1 VEAKPRRIRIYETE
15 NGKRPFE
22 EWVKDLRD
30 LPTVRR
36 IQARRSYDDWVVES
50 LKGDEKAQAEYV
62 QTTIEDNQGFPKAI
76 LVALR
81 HVAEARGFKHF
92 AEETNLNRETL
103 YKTLSEDGNPTLE
116 SLTKMLD
123 VLGLDISVKPK
134 RAS

>member
-1 VEAKPRRIRIYETE
+1 MNEKAS
-15 NGKRPFE
+15 
-22 EWVKDLRD
+22 
-30 LPTVRR
+30 
-36 IQARRSYDDWVVES
+36 RSYDEWVVES

-62 QTTIEDNQGFPKAI
+62 QTTIEDNQGFSKAI
-76 LVALR
+76 LIALR
-81 HVAEARGFKHF
+81 HVAEARGFKNF

-134 RAS
+134 KVS

>member
-1 VEAKPRRIRIYETE
+1 MNEKAS
-15 NGKRPFE
+15 
-22 EWVKDLRD
+22 
-30 LPTVRR
+30 
-36 IQARRSYDDWVVES
+36 RSYDEWVIES

-62 QTTIEDNQGFPKAI
+62 QTTIEENLGFPKAI

-81 HVAEARGFKHF
+81 HVAEARGFKNF

-103 YKTLSEDGNPTLE
+103 YKTLSEDGNPTLD

>member
-1 VEAKPRRIRIYETE
+1 MNEKAS
-15 NGKRPFE
+15 
-22 EWVKDLRD
+22 
-30 LPTVRR
+30 
-36 IQARRSYDDWVVES
+36 RSYDEWVIES

-123 VLGLDISVKPK
+123 VLGLDIAVKPK
-134 RAS
+134 RVS